1 MREHRCWGD
10 EEKATWASGQESVG
24 FISGPA
30 TFYHSWEQEVEP
42 GAVRSGAEKGDAKH
56 FQMHDLDKLLLDLE
70 SFLLIL
76 DRENL
81 SYIAQA
87 KKKSIAELLSRFQSP
102 PSEDAE
108 YMIMRCISPSS
119 GSSTFQTPPD
129 LSPRQAAILSP
140 DPMGRG
146 ECDSPATNGQC
157 SPGRTNLLGV
167 LPHLP
172 SLPAEDSYEEAEP
185 ISPEGHMSPAG
196 GGDTDSSHYESYG
209 EDEDCV
215 KDRAHYIQWPSA
227 AGTAEAP
234 ARPEAQLCGFLW
246 RKRWL
251 GQWAKQLFIVRE
263 HALLCYKCA
272 KDLQPVLELDLRGCR
287 VAYKAKRSKKMQHV
301 LKITGAAAE
310 TLVMGFQS
318 RQQAEDWRKVIEEV
332 SSSPLS
338 RPSAHSSPV
347 LPSSEQGRN
356 SHQVRDSQLGSDSD
370 EENSQIS
377 PAAAGCISRKGGFP
391 ELLSHSPRRHQLQFV
406 LSGSVLS
413 PLPDG
418 EGGSGGT
425 SPNERLWGR
434 SAGSLNVLL
443 NGQWQK
449 LWCRVEQGALWMF
462 RDPSCTESPE
472 YAVPLAGSNV
482 TPGANTDRQHHIHIS
497 QQGREVAVLQTHS
510 DKERDIWLK
519 ILQVEKEAEP
529 ASVYETSV
537 PGDGPSSIPVGG
549 LLLRRFPTPNTYMDD
564 PFGQLT
570 PVTHPSPVYSNVDIL
585 HQLQQSL
592 DRATQDQTQRLPC
605 ALPDS
610 AFSNP
615 QSRAPEETAAP
626 PASPGKSLNRQW
638 VEVAPELKSRDF
650 FQSQRTLMQPAR
662 KGAPDSLDFLIGK
675 RAFPKLEEK
684 VGQLERACRMKTR
697 LKAGSEMN
705 LLAIGKSLK
714 GHIATATSSAGSEGS
729 FLTPLLKRTTSTKS
743 ALRRA
748 PSVVIIEKGKVLQKR
763 KEWEMKSAM

>member
-1 MREHRCWGD
+1 
-10 EEKATWASGQESVG
+10 
-24 FISGPA
+24 
-30 TFYHSWEQEVEP
+30 
-42 GAVRSGAEKGDAKH
+42 
-56 FQMHDLDKLLLDLE
+56 
-70 SFLLIL
+70 
-76 DRENL
+76 
-81 SYIAQA
+81 
-87 KKKSIAELLSRFQSP
+87 
-102 PSEDAE
+102 
-108 YMIMRCISPSS
+108 MIMRCISPSS

-157 SPGRTNLLGV
+157 SPGRTNPLGV
-167 LPHLP
+167 MPHLP

-215 KDRAHYIQWPSA
+215 KDRAHYIQWPPA

-287 VAYKAKRSKKMQHV
+287 VAYKAKHSKKMQHV

-318 RQQAEDWRKVIEEV
+318 HQQAEDWRKVIEEV

-377 PAAAGCISRKGGFP
+377 LAAAGCISRKGG
-391 ELLSHSPRRHQLQFV
+391 
-406 LSGSVLS
+406 
-413 PLPDG
+413 
-418 EGGSGGT
+418 
-425 SPNERLWGR
+425 
-434 SAGSLNVLL
+434 SLDVLL

-462 RDPSCTESPE
+462 RDPSCIESPE

-482 TPGANTDRQHHIHIS
+482 TPGADTGRQHHIHIS

-570 PVTHPSPVYSNVDIL
+570 PVTHPSPVYSNADIL

-626 PASPGKSLNRQW
+626 PASPGKSLNKQW
-638 VEVAPELKSRDF
+638 VEVAPELKSQDF
-650 FQSQRTLMQPAR
+650 FQSQQTLMQPAR

-714 GHIATATSSAGSEGS
+714 GHIATATSSACSEGS

-763 KEWEMKSAM
+763 KVLRGISSARESHAGCRGKDLARLAPRSP

>member
-1 MREHRCWGD
+1 M
-10 EEKATWASGQESVG
+10 EKQ
-24 FISGPA
+24 
-30 TFYHSWEQEVEP
+30 
-42 GAVRSGAEKGDAKH
+42 K
-56 FQMHDLDKLLLDLE
+56 DLDKLLLDLE

-119 GSSTFQTPPD
+119 GSSAFQTPPD
-129 LSPRQAAILSP
+129 LSPRQAISSP
-140 DPMGRG
+140 DTMGRG
-146 ECDSPATNGQC
+146 ECDSPAANGQC
-157 SPGRTNLLGV
+157 SSGETNPLGI

-215 KDRAHYIQWPSA
+215 KDRAHYIQWPPA

-318 RQQAEDWRKVIEEV
+318 HQQAEDWRKVIEEV

-356 SHQVRDSQLGSDSD
+356 SHQVRGSQLGSDSD

-377 PAAAGCISRKGGFP
+377 PAAASCIPRKGGF
-391 ELLSHSPRRHQLQFV
+391 L
-406 LSGSVLS
+406 
-413 PLPDG
+413 D
-418 EGGSGGT
+418 
-425 SPNERLWGR
+425 
-434 SAGSLNVLL
+434 VLL
-443 NGQWQK
+443 NSQWQK
-449 LWCRVEQGALWMF
+449 LWCRVEQGTLRMF

-472 YAVPLAGSNV
+472 YAVPLAGSNM
-482 TPGANTDRQHHIHIS
+482 TPGADVGRRHHIHIS

-510 DKERDIWLK
+510 DEERDIWLK
-519 ILQVEKEAEP
+519 ILQVEKGAEP

-537 PGDGPSSIPVGG
+537 PEDGPSSVPVGG

-570 PVTHPSPVYSNVDIL
+570 PATHPSPVYSNADIL

-592 DRATQDQTQRLPC
+592 DRATQDQTQGVLC
-605 ALPDS
+605 SLPDS

-626 PASPGKSLNRQW
+626 PASPGKSLNKQW

-684 VGQLERACRMKTR
+684 VGQLERACRVKTR

>member
-1 MREHRCWGD
+1 MEKQKAGSGEWSLEPSGVVPRRETQNISRCMAERR
-10 EEKATWASGQESVG
+10 EEQ
-24 FISGPA
+24 
-30 TFYHSWEQEVEP
+30 P
-42 GAVRSGAEKGDAKH
+42 GRA
-56 FQMHDLDKLLLDLE
+56 DLDKLLLDLE

-119 GSSTFQTPPD
+119 GSSAFQTPAD
-129 LSPRQAAILSP
+129 LSPCQAAISSP
-140 DPMGRG
+140 DPMGRV
-146 ECDSPATNGQC
+146 ECDLPAANGQC
-157 SPGRTNLLGV
+157 SSGGTNPLGI

-185 ISPEGHMSPAG
+185 INPKGHMSPAG

-215 KDRAHYIQWPSA
+215 KDRAHYIQWPP
-227 AGTAEAP
+227 TTEAP
-234 ARPEAQLCGFLW
+234 ARPEAQLCSFLW

-287 VAYKAKRSKKMQHV
+287 VVYKAKRSKKMQHV

-338 RPSAHSSPV
+338 RPSAHNSPV

-356 SHQVRDSQLGSDSD
+356 SPQVRGSQLGSDSD
-370 EENSQIS
+370 EENSLVS
-377 PAAAGCISRKGGFP
+377 PATAGCIPTGEPKKGGF
-391 ELLSHSPRRHQLQFV
+391 L
-406 LSGSVLS
+406 
-413 PLPDG
+413 D
-418 EGGSGGT
+418 
-425 SPNERLWGR
+425 
-434 SAGSLNVLL
+434 VLL

-449 LWCRVEQGALWMF
+449 LWCRVEQGALRMF

-482 TPGANTDRQHHIHIS
+482 TPVADVGQRHHIHIS
-497 QQGREVAVLQTHS
+497 QQGREVAILQTHS
-510 DKERDIWLK
+510 DEERDVWLK
-519 ILQVEKEAEP
+519 ILQVEKGAEP

-537 PGDGPSSIPVGG
+537 PGDGPSSAPVGG

-564 PFGQLT
+564 PFGQL
-570 PVTHPSPVYSNVDIL
+570 PLATHPSPVYSNSDIL

-592 DRATQDQTQRLPC
+592 DRAAQDQMQRLPC
-605 ALPDS
+605 ALPDN

-626 PASPGKSLNRQW
+626 PASLGKSPNKQW

-650 FQSQRTLMQPAR
+650 FQSQRMLMQPER

-714 GHIATATSSAGSEGS
+714 GHIATATSSAGSEVKDDEAGWVRARHWAVMRQNSWGLETSRGCPRSSCLSLLPSLPQRLLFSLFPSPYSAASLLFLEKVRSNLGPS
-729 FLTPLLKRTTSTKS
+729 FLPLD
-743 ALRRA
+743 
-748 PSVVIIEKGKVLQKR
+748 KVGR
-763 KEWEMKSAM
+763 

>member
-1 MREHRCWGD
+1 MAERREEQPGRAGNCCWDIEQTQLLFG
-10 EEKATWASGQESVG
+10 ARIWRAPSTVY
-24 FISGPA
+24 GP
-30 TFYHSWEQEVEP
+30 
-42 GAVRSGAEKGDAKH
+42 
-56 FQMHDLDKLLLDLE
+56 DLDKLLLDLE

-119 GSSTFQTPPD
+119 GSSAFQTLAD

-146 ECDSPATNGQC
+146 ECDLPAANGQC
-157 SPGRTNLLGV
+157 SSGGTNPLGI

-185 ISPEGHMSPAG
+185 INPKGHMSPAG

-215 KDRAHYIQWPSA
+215 KDRAHYIQWPPA

-356 SHQVRDSQLGSDSD
+356 SPQVRGSQLGSDSD
-370 EENSQIS
+370 EENSPVS
-377 PAAAGCISRKGGFP
+377 PAAAGCIPTGEPKKGGF
-391 ELLSHSPRRHQLQFV
+391 L
-406 LSGSVLS
+406 
-413 PLPDG
+413 D
-418 EGGSGGT
+418 
-425 SPNERLWGR
+425 
-434 SAGSLNVLL
+434 VLL

-449 LWCRVEQGALWMF
+449 LWCRVEQGTLRMF

-482 TPGANTDRQHHIHIS
+482 TPGADVGRRHHIHIS
-497 QQGREVAVLQTHS
+497 QQGREVAILQTHS
-510 DKERDIWLK
+510 DEERDVWLK
-519 ILQVEKEAEP
+519 ILQVEKGAEP

-537 PGDGPSSIPVGG
+537 PGDGPSSAPVGG

-564 PFGQLT
+564 PFGQL
-570 PVTHPSPVYSNVDIL
+570 PPATHPSPVYSNSDIL

-592 DRATQDQTQRLPC
+592 DRAAQDQTQRLPC
-605 ALPDS
+605 ALPDN

-615 QSRAPEETAAP
+615 QSRASEETGEGGSLSQRSRDMAAPGTDSVSDRSRAWPHLAAP
-626 PASPGKSLNRQW
+626 PASPGKSPNEQW

-650 FQSQRTLMQPAR
+650 FQSQRTLMQPER